1 MIRRQPRS
9 TRTDTL
15 FPYTTLFRA
24 VAQRLIAARRMSM
37 VIGVPL
43 KVEEDEIR
51 RDVIAVPRV
60 TRLSALVPSVR
71 HLLAQQSV
79 MLDIVRAGELPPAE
93 GDLNGQEHQQLRIG
107 TESQNKRGVDCQ
119 GNH

>member
-1 MIRRQPRS
+1 
-9 TRTDTL
+9 
-15 FPYTTLFRA
+15 
-24 VAQRLIAARRMSM
+24 MSM

-107 TESQNKRGVDCQ
+107 TESQNQKSEERRVGKECVSTCRSRWSP
-119 GNH
+119 

>member
-1 MIRRQPRS
+1 
-9 TRTDTL
+9 
-15 FPYTTLFRA
+15 
-24 VAQRLIAARRMSM
+24 MSM

-93 GDLNGQEHQQLRIG
+93 GDLNGQEHQQRSEEHTSELQSLMRISYAVFCLQKKNQ
-107 TESQNKRGVDCQ
+107 TNKPYYY
-119 GNH
+119 NNEYHTK